1 MKKSLL
7 FLPFSLLI
15 VSSCSETSSSLEPST
30 SLPSTTPP
38 ISSSTPSIPDPTI
51 TLEDYPETL
60 YLNESYKISYT
71 VTDYEDEVI
80 ITSSDESVVKVEGDV
95 LTSQDIEGSA
105 TIAIQAGETREE
117 FTVTVSPTLPDLK
130 TAISNL
136 VNTQNYTLNVT
147 KNGDAYETLYYT
159 PYAINL
165 TSTASE
171 EVKRYALSSIDGLA
185 FTYEIEDGAIVPG
198 ERMVDLSGYIT
209 QETFHGNSS
218 NPYYFPIVG
227 LGAVDTSVLPTEGEN
242 NVYQIELTSPDSDR
256 DSSNQILLCMIGD
269 YDTYDMLFSRPYNI
283 TMSIEVK
290 GYYDLTIT
298 YTCGLRGKET
308 SDYVIEVDDI
318 TQTEIDDGIKD
329 YIKVGTGLDRVVPS
343 ALTGSVNQLKEYNNY
358 CITDDYS
365 YQYIVTENYTAF
377 SYLDDYFG
385 PYYDPENYNYNG
397 SGYIKLEDGI
407 YSYIIPTTYDID
419 SDVITRGDIV
429 LGEKVEGTD
438 SNSSLIDTLCYFS
451 TWAALEDEKVFSD
464 TTEYMAATFLGYA
477 NGNKELANDT
487 YEKASKFFPA
497 DIFAPWGA
505 EEGQSYVGYRTHVL
519 TSNYN
524 EDPSLSTVGIMV
536 GYQVK
541 EVQEDKS
548 SSYNYMSYYVRDFGT
563 AKDDTLE
570 DYLS

>member
-15 VSSCSETSSSLEPST
+15 VSSCSETSSSLETST

-38 ISSSTPSIPDPTI
+38 ISSSTPTIPDPTI
-51 TLEDYPETL
+51 TIEDYPETL

-71 VTDYEDEVI
+71 VTDYVDEVI
-80 ITSSDESVVKVEGDV
+80 ITSSDESIIKVDGDV
-95 LTSQDIEGSA
+95 LTSQGSEGSA
-105 TIAIQAGETREE
+105 TITIQAGETREE

-147 KNGDAYETLYYT
+147 KNGEAYETLYYT

-218 NPYYFPIVG
+218 NPYYFPIIG

-242 NVYQIELTSPDSDR
+242 NVYQIELTSADSDR

-290 GYYDLTIT
+290 GFYDLTIT
-298 YTCGLRGKET
+298 YTCGLRGQET

-329 YIKVGTGLDRVVPS
+329 YIKVGSGLDRTVPS

-464 TTEYMAATFLGYA
+464 TTEYMAATILGYA

-505 EEGQSYVGYRTHVL
+505 EEGQSYVGYRTHIL
-519 TSNYN
+519 TSSYN

>member
-1 MKKSLL
+1 
-7 FLPFSLLI
+7 
-15 VSSCSETSSSLEPST
+15 
-30 SLPSTTPP
+30 
-38 ISSSTPSIPDPTI
+38 
-51 TLEDYPETL
+51 
-60 YLNESYKISYT
+60 
-71 VTDYEDEVI
+71 
-80 ITSSDESVVKVEGDV
+80 
-95 LTSQDIEGSA
+95 
-105 TIAIQAGETREE
+105 
-117 FTVTVSPTLPDLK
+117 
-130 TAISNL
+130 
-136 VNTQNYTLNVT
+136 
-147 KNGDAYETLYYT
+147 
-159 PYAINL
+159 
-165 TSTASE
+165 
-171 EVKRYALSSIDGLA
+171 
-185 FTYEIEDGAIVPG
+185 
-198 ERMVDLSGYIT
+198 
-209 QETFHGNSS
+209 
-218 NPYYFPIVG
+218 
-227 LGAVDTSVLPTEGEN
+227 
-242 NVYQIELTSPDSDR
+242 
-256 DSSNQILLCMIGD
+256 MIGD

-329 YIKVGTGLDRVVPS
+329 YIKVGTGLDRTVPS

-419 SDVITRGDIV
+419 SDVITRGNIV

-464 TTEYMAATFLGYA
+464 TTEYMAATILGYA
-477 NGNKELANDT
+477 NGNKELAHDT
-487 YEKASKFFPA
+487 FEKASKFFPS

>member
-38 ISSSTPSIPDPTI
+38 ISSSTSSIPDPTI

-71 VTDYEDEVI
+71 VTNYEDEVI

-171 EVKRYALSSIDGLA
+171 EVKRYALSSIDGLT

-227 LGAVDTSVLPTEGEN
+227 LGAVDTSVLPTEGVDN
-242 NVYQIELTSPDSDR
+242 IYQIELPYADSDR

-329 YIKVGTGLDRVVPS
+329 YIKVGTGLDRTVPS